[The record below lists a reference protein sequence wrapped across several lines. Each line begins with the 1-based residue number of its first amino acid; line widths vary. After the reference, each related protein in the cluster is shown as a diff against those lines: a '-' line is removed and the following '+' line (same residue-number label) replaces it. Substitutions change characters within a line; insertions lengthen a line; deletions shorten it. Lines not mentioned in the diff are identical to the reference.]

1 MPTHHPMP
9 HAGNTTSPARRGLP
23 LAVYVLAL
31 GTFLMLTSEFVV
43 AGILPQIA
51 ADLQVS
57 VAQAGSLITVFAV
70 GMVVGAPAMA
80 MLTMRL
86 SKQLTLVLALLV
98 FIAGHIVVALGQ
110 DFTLLLAARFVSAL
124 ATGAFWA
131 VAAVVATR
139 AAGPSMGARAV
150 AVVGAGG
157 ALATVLGV
165 PLGAFVA
172 QVVGWRGTF
181 WALAVAAAVAAVL
194 VSRLVPRDNAA
205 SHPTSIRTEL
215 AGLRS
220 GRLWLALAACVTTCG
235 GVLAAYSYIAPILI
249 DQAGVTVSQVPL
261 VLTGFGI
268 GSVIGTLLAGRFGDA
283 HPGLITITT
292 PAVTTVLLLGIS
304 AVTGS
309 PWLTTALVILL
320 GLFGLSANS
329 VLIHLAVRFA
339 GKAATLG
346 SALSVSAFNAGTA
359 VGTTVAAAALVSPLG
374 TSGPA
379 LVGSGIVALTLIPT
393 IALALISRRRPPKE
407 YYDGATAGSA
417 REVSEAK
424 HL

>member
-1 MPTHHPMP
+1 MRGQTTTEDGVTA
-9 HAGNTTSPARRGLP
+9 AGTRHVKVRRRPRLP

-31 GTFLMLTSEFVV
+31 GTLLMLTSEFVV
-43 AGILPQIA
+43 AGILPLIA
-51 ADLQVS
+51 SDMQVS
-57 VAQAGSLITVFAV
+57 VAQAGSLITVFAI
-70 GMVVGAPAMA
+70 GMVVGAPLMA
-80 MLTMRL
+80 MLTIRL
-86 SKQLTLVLALLV
+86 SKQLTLVLALIV
-98 FIAGHIVVALGQ
+98 FVAGHVVVALGQ

-131 VAAVVATR
+131 VSAVVATR
-139 AAGPSMGARAV
+139 AAGPSSGARAV

-181 WALAVAAAVAAVL
+181 WALAAAASLATVL
-194 VSRLVPRDNAA
+194 VARLIPHGSPGA
-205 SHPTSIRTEL
+205 HPTSLRAEL

-220 GRLWLALAACVTTCG
+220 GRLWLALAACATTCG

-249 DQAGVTVSQVPL
+249 DQAGVTVAHVPL

-283 HPGLITITT
+283 HPGPITIVT
-292 PAVTTVLLLGIS
+292 PAVTTVLLLAIS
-304 AVTGS
+304 LVSGS
-309 PWLTTALVILL
+309 PWLTSALVVLL

-359 VGTTVAAAALVSPLG
+359 VGTAFAGAALVSPLG
-374 TSGPA
+374 TRGPG
-379 LVGSGIVALTLIPT
+379 LVGTIIAALTLIPAA
-393 IALALISRRRPPKE
+393 ALALARRRR
-407 YYDGATAGSA
+407 AAQ
-417 REVSEAK
+417 
-424 HL
+424 